1 MKMQIF
7 QIDKIPSVL
16 YGEQA
21 DKVIVAVHGNQSSK
35 IDVPVRILAETAS
48 EKGYQVLSFDLPEH
62 GERKEEGIPC
72 KVQNC
77 VEELKVIL
85 GFVREKWNTVGL
97 FACSLGAYFSLL
109 AYREEE
115 FERCLFLSPVVDM
128 ERIIENMMAWFHIT
142 SGQLKEN
149 GELDTPIGQKLYWDY
164 YCYTKENPIVKWNS
178 PTSILYGS
186 EDDLCEYDRILAFT
200 ERFSCRLE
208 VVEQGEHYFHTEG
221 QLERY
226 RRWLREELGVYPL

>member
-1 MKMQIF
+1 M
-7 QIDKIPSVL
+7 
-16 YGEQA
+16 
-21 DKVIVAVHGNQSSK
+21 IVAVHGNQSSK
-35 IDVPVRILAETAS
+35 TDVPVRILAETAS

-142 SGQLKEN
+142 SGQLKETESWIPHWTKALL
-149 GELDTPIGQKLYWDY
+149 GLLLLYKGKS
-164 YCYTKENPIVKWNS
+164 YCEM
-178 PTSILYGS
+178 
-186 EDDLCEYDRILAFT
+186 E
-200 ERFSCRLE
+200 FS
-208 VVEQGEHYFHTEG
+208 HK
-221 QLERY
+221 
-226 RRWLREELGVYPL
+226 YPVWQ